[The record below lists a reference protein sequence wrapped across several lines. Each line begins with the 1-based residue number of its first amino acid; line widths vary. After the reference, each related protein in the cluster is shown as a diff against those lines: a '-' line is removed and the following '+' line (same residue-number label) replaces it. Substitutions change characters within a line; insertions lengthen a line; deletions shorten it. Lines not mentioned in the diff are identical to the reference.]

1 MHPFFSIV
9 LAAAL
14 LQVVPSLDSAS
25 PKERLDAIERMS
37 LRGKADSIGPLAGAL
52 MKEPS
57 SEVRAAI
64 VAGLARIGVGEGIPV
79 IISALTTDLNKDV
92 RLQAIESLQ
101 AFYIPMAESNKI
113 QTVFSKVKSAFA
125 EPDRPV
131 VPNPAVVDPSVNAAL
146 AEAMQKDSI
155 QAVRAAAA
163 RALGSLKARDRV
175 AMMIATL
182 QSPQNQEHPEV
193 RLEIAESLGLIGDVA
208 AGPSLTRTIK
218 DKDRRI
224 VQAAVLSIG
233 MVGYRDARA
242 EIENLFRTDRSIETR
257 RLALQ
262 SLSLMRDPASVT
274 FFESLLGD
282 EDDHHRETAA
292 EGLARLGHEPGILK
306 SRYDTEKKPG
316 VRNALA
322 YALVAANQDA
332 YFNDLALALTTRQS
346 NQAEVYIYELGKF
359 DGKLG
364 EVHRYLR
371 SENATIRARMAR
383 IAGDIGDP
391 SSRPFIQQLTTD
403 KDPEVV
409 REAIVALRKLT

>member
-14 LQVVPSLDSAS
+14 LQVTPSLDSAS
-25 PKERLDAIERMS
+25 PKERLDAVERMS
-37 LRGKADSIGPLAGAL
+37 LRGKADSVAPLAAAL

-79 IISALTTDLNKDV
+79 IISALSTDLNKDV

-101 AFYIPMAESNKI
+101 AFYIPMPESTKI

-131 VPNPAVVDPSVNAAL
+131 VQNPAVVDPSVNAAL

-193 RLEIAESLGLIGDVA
+193 RLEITESLGLIGDVA
-208 AGPSLTRTIK
+208 AGPALTRAIK

-233 MVGYRDARA
+233 MVSYRDARA
-242 EIENLFRTDRSIETR
+242 EIENLFRTDRSVETR
-257 RLALQ
+257 RRALE
-262 SLSLMRDPASVT
+262 SLSLMRDPASVP
-274 FFESLLGD
+274 FFESLLGH

-306 SRYDTEKKPG
+306 SRYETEKKPG

-322 YALVAANQDA
+322 YALVAADQDT
-332 YFNDLALALTTRQS
+332 YFNDLAVALTTRQS

-391 SSRPFIQQLTTD
+391 SSRPFIQEMTTD

>member
-1 MHPFFSIV
+1 MQKFLSIV
-9 LAAAL
+9 LAAGL
-14 LQVVPSLDSAS
+14 LQLAPTLDSAS
-25 PKERLDAIERMS
+25 PKERLDAVERIS
-37 LRGKADSIGPLAGAL
+37 LRGRVDSVDPLAIAL

-101 AFYIPMAESNKI
+101 AFYIPTAEPSKI
-113 QTVFSKVKSAFA
+113 QTVFNKVKSAFA
-125 EPDRPV
+125 EPDRPL
-131 VPNPAVVDPSVNAAL
+131 VPNPAVVDPRVNAAL
-146 AEAMQKDSI
+146 AEAMQKDSL

-163 RALGSLKARDRV
+163 RALGSLRARDRV
-175 AMMIATL
+175 AVMIATM

-193 RLEIAESLGLIGDVA
+193 RLEIVESLGLIGDIA
-208 AGPSLTRTIK
+208 AGPSLAYAAK

-242 EIENLFRTDRSIETR
+242 DIENLFRTDRSIETR
-257 RLALQ
+257 RRALEA
-262 SLSLMRDPASVT
+262 LSLMRDPGSVP
-274 FFESLLGD
+274 FFESLLGH
-282 EDDHHRETAA
+282 EDDHYRETAA
-292 EGLARLGHEPGILK
+292 EGLARIGHEPGVLK
-306 SRYDTEKKPG
+306 SRFETEKKPG

-322 YALVAANQDA
+322 YALVAADQDT
-332 YFNDLALALTTRQS
+332 YFNDLAVALTTRQAY
-346 NQAEVYIYELGKF
+346 QAEVYIYELGKF

-391 SSRPFIQQLTTD
+391 SSRPFIQQLTSD
-403 KDPEVV
+403 KDAEVV